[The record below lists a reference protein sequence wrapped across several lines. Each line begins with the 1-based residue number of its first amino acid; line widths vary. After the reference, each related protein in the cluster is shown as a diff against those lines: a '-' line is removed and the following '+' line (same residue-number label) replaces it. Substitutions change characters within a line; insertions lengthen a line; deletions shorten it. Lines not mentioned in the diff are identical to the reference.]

1 MKAELF
7 YVHDPMCSW
16 CWGFAEAAKQLFS
29 VLPENV
35 TVQRLLGG
43 LAADND
49 QPMPM
54 VQQKSIQE
62 NWLRIEN
69 TIPGMKFNFDFWAVC
84 QPRRSTYPACRA
96 VIAARMQGGEY
107 DEAMTFRIQQAYYE
121 EARNPSDN
129 KTLIELAV
137 ELGLDQRQFSRDFLA
152 ESCQQVLLN
161 EISLSRDMHADSFP
175 SLIFKSGDTARPVA
189 IDYLDASPMLALIE
203 MFLEKEEETK

>member
-16 CWGFAEAAKQLFS
+16 CWGFTEVAKHLFS
-29 VLPENV
+29 VLPESI

-69 TIPGMKFNFDFWAVC
+69 TIPGMTFNFDFWAVC

-96 VIAARMQGGEY
+96 VIAARKQGDEY
-107 DEAMTFRIQQAYYE
+107 DEAMTFRIQ
-121 EARNPSDN
+121 
-129 KTLIELAV
+129 L
-137 ELGLDQRQFSRDFLA
+137 
-152 ESCQQVLLN
+152 
-161 EISLSRDMHADSFP
+161 
-175 SLIFKSGDTARPVA
+175 
-189 IDYLDASPMLALIE
+189 
-203 MFLEKEEETK
+203 